1 MKSKALIRPA
11 AGNLSTLITLNAGS
25 NELRLSSNKWSETGV

>member
-1 MKSKALIRPA
+1 MKSNALIRPA
-11 AGNLSTLITLNAGS
+11 EGTLSLRITLNVGS